1 LSSFL
6 QRDAKKSPSS
16 LRSLCGRYEA
26 VMKKRL
32 LLLIIPVMAHADPSS
47 DLLEALHSFDTKS
60 ITEKNGELLVV
71 LNENRITSDIFYNLI
86 DGGFCVLPWLN
97 NRIAIE
103 NINKV
108 VVLNRHEHQGYIL
121 ENGVESCDERSDKN
135 QKESKLLLAYRTS
148 LY

>member
-1 LSSFL
+1 MDILL
-6 QRDAKKSPSS
+6 RCAPQNPSYW
-16 LRSLCGRYEA
+16 RRYEA
-26 VMKKRL
+26 VMKKTL

-135 QKESKLLLAYRTS
+135 QKESKLFLAYRTS